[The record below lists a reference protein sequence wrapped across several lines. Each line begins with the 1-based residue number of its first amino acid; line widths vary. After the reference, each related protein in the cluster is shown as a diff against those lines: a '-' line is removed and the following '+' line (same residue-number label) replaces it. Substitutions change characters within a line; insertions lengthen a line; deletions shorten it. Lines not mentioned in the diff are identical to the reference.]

1 MYTCFWH
8 LQLYIH
14 LYIHVHFKMYISE
27 QEKKAQKDMQQTV
40 NGVHSEE
47 WYSMGVI
54 CFIFCLFSFC
64 HCFIFFVMRFKIKK
78 IQTCVYKRRF
88 LLSLL
93 FSFPSCFFFTHLEMF
108 NSVLL
113 YCWNFLCQGIEI
125 RSSGNYNYSQHVY

>member
-1 MYTCFWH
+1 
-8 LQLYIH
+8 
-14 LYIHVHFKMYISE
+14 
-27 QEKKAQKDMQQTV
+27 MQQTV

-47 WYSMGVI
+47 WYSVGVI
-54 CFIFCLFSFC
+54 CFIIFCLFSFC

-78 IQTCVYKRRF
+78 IQTCVCKCRF

-93 FSFPSCFFFTHLEMF
+93 FSFPPCFFFTRLEMF

-125 RSSGNYNYSQHVY
+125 RSSGIVIIVSMCINENLEKVSHNLFLLNVTLLPN